1 MPKAKPLIAK
11 SKSLSK
17 AIRVVG
23 WITGVLV
30 ALAVGFGMAD
40 GTLKVP
46 LVQPLVPLAGWIV
59 VILTLIGVVMALI
72 DKFR

>member
-1 MPKAKPLIAK
+1 MAKRK
-11 SKSLSK
+11 SKKVRTRHVGRL
-17 AIRVVG
+17 IHIVG

-40 GTLKVP
+40 GTLRVP
-46 LVQPLVPLAGWIV
+46 GVQPIVPLAGWIV
-59 VILTLIGVVMALI
+59 VILTIIGVAMAII